1 MIIFVLL
8 FIIMAINIKQQLGQ
22 YYTTNYEYIM
32 QNLYVPEN
40 ITKIIEPFAGNG
52 DLLL

>member
-8 FIIMAINIKQQLGQ
+8 FIIMAISIKQQLGQ

-32 QNLYVPEN
+32 KNLYVPEN
-40 ITKIIEPFAGNG
+40 ITKII
-52 DLLL
+52 